1 MNDLAQRTSPESL
14 LTSVSHSA
22 VSRRETLR
30 TLVLLSAAALPMRSA
45 GGTPAAP
52 RPHHAP
58 PGDTV
63 IDLPFA
69 LIRLLLPMDGLPP
82 LDAAARPVQARN
94 TISFLIGDENRWS
107 GRTDFERHEMAE
119 LAFGYILRAK
129 DEDRESRDDGERP
142 MGPGFRENGDH
153 VLVQGGWRAHKGMTA
168 SRDLFDGR
176 FSAKLRYFAENGTLR
191 ARCEDLRLEWNG
203 SILEFADGKLERKV
217 AQELEVDINEKLQTE
232 ILDPVAKAVREAEA
246 LNMLRARTRLEVVGT
261 TVRLSVATG
270 TTIA

>member
-14 LTSVSHSA
+14 LASVSHTA
-22 VSRRETLR
+22 VSRRATLR
-30 TLVLLSAAALPMRSA
+30 TLALLAAAGLPMRSA
-45 GGTPAAP
+45 GARTAP
-52 RPHHAP
+52 GLPHAAP

-69 LIRLLLPMDGLPP
+69 LLRLLLPLDGLPP
-82 LDAAARPVQARN
+82 LDPSARPIQARN
-94 TISFLIGDENRWS
+94 TISFLIGDENRWT
-107 GRTDFERHEMAE
+107 GRTEFERHEMAE
-119 LAFGYILRAK
+119 LAFGYVLRAK

-153 VLVQGGWRAHKGMTA
+153 VLVQGGWRAHKSITGT
-168 SRDLFDGR
+168 RDLFDGR

-217 AQELEVDINEKLQTE
+217 AQELEIDVNEKIQKE
-232 ILDPVAKAVREAEA
+232 ILDPVAQAIREAEA
-246 LNMLRARTRLEVVGT
+246 LDMLRARTRLEVVGT
-261 TVRLSVATG
+261 TLRLSVATG
-270 TTIA
+270 TTMA